1 MSKIPPG
8 VGVAALMVAARNILL
23 DALELLGEH
32 LDGVTVVGAQAV
44 YLRSSDI
51 KLPVAPATSDA
62 DLVLNPSIV
71 GHPPEI
77 SMLMEEADFKIR
89 DTNQPGLWSRM
100 VEIEGIEVAMPV
112 DLLVPEAFAGKGS
125 RSASLPPHEKRT
137 ARRVPGLEAAL
148 LDRDLMD
155 VPSLNGQVRSV
166 QAWIAGPAA
175 LLIAK
180 AHKIRDR
187 LAGNIDRLSDKDA
200 TDVVR
205 LMMAHD
211 PEDVLERWRRLE
223 DSGQALKVV
232 AEGRELL
239 LEQFGRV
246 DSDGTEMARRNL
258 EGTGLDPR
266 DIATAWMHEFSST

>member
-1 MSKIPPG
+1 MSKIPPE

-51 KLPVAPATSDA
+51 NLPVAPATSDA

-100 VEIEGIEVAMPV
+100 VEIEGVEVAMPV
-112 DLLVPEAFAGKGS
+112 DLLVPEAFAGKGT
-125 RSASLPPHEKRT
+125 RSASLPPHEKRP

-148 LDRDLMD
+148 LDRDLMH
-155 VPSLNGQVRSV
+155 VPSLNGQVRRV

-223 DSGQALKVV
+223 DSVHALKVV
-232 AEGRELL
+232 AEGHELL
-239 LEQFGRV
+239 LKQFGRV

-266 DIATAWMHEFSST
+266 DIVTAWMHEFSST